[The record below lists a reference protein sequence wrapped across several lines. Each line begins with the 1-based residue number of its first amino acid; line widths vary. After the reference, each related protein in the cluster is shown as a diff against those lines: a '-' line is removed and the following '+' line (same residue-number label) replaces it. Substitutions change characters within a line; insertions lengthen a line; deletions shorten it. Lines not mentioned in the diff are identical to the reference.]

1 MCLKDWTEVCQSV
14 SVESIRISAC
24 HTTRYKCWWTKTN
37 ICHFFK
43 LPHIGSD
50 LYTYMHAFI
59 HTYIHSY
66 MYTHAH
72 ARIHC
77 QNVRNAFCILL
88 FTNVYNEYI
97 ASRDLTF
104 RNKETNKHAYTL
116 YVYTTYVYGYVT
128 RLVAFK
134 YVYFTRLA
142 VYRNIYQNG
151 NILDVSN
158 KMTGP
163 TNM

>member
-1 MCLKDWTEVCQSV
+1 MCVKDRTEVCQSA
-14 SVESIRISAC
+14 SVDFIRIAAFQ
-24 HTTRYKCWWTKTN
+24 TPRYKCWRTKTRM
-37 ICHFFK
+37 CHIFK

-50 LYTYMHAFI
+50 LNTYMHAYI
-59 HTYIHSY
+59 HTY

-77 QNVRNAFCILL
+77 QNVLKAFCIML

-97 ASRDLTF
+97 ASRVLTF
-104 RNKETNKHAYTL
+104 TNKQNKTNKHAHTL
-116 YVYTTYVYGYVT
+116 YVCTTYVYGYVT

-134 YVYFTRLA
+134 YVYFTHLA

-151 NILDVSN
+151 NVLNVSD
-158 KMTGP
+158 KITELTDM
-163 TNM
+163 

>member
-1 MCLKDWTEVCQSV
+1 
-14 SVESIRISAC
+14 
-24 HTTRYKCWWTKTN
+24 
-37 ICHFFK
+37 
-43 LPHIGSD
+43 
-50 LYTYMHAFI
+50 
-59 HTYIHSY
+59 